1 MLREPQSRRVTSL
14 PHCFDLTS
22 SDGTFLNKDIVTRMD
37 VAIVDPDL
45 SLINLQETRH
55 ETWWQRAADEPR
67 FLPSISLDLQ

>member
-1 MLREPQSRRVTSL
+1 MNLSL
-14 PHCFDLTS
+14 EELPPFLIVFDLTS

-67 FLPSISLDLQ
+67 FLPSISLQ